1 MKERET
7 IKAIPHLT
15 RLVLPLILL
24 FSAVASV
31 CAQSAPTPTP
41 PGGTESAV
49 NASPSAPS
57 ASTDADAV
65 QKRIER
71 ARALAAAHQLTA
83 AASEL
88 ETIRASV
95 KDNMMRNVAS
105 LMLMGIYLEDG
116 NYVRST
122 ALLEETFKERSS
134 KNEASVRTFFA
145 LAGQGINGAR
155 AHLARYRTFGI
166 DVSNPA
172 LPSEA
177 IGDLDRLRSLLERM
191 AAQAKEL
198 IQADAKDS
206 DAFALL
212 EDVSG
217 IRASLARD
225 KEDRLRWDTEYSA
238 ARARLAT
245 LPTQIASNAGIPSSP
260 SAGEASANGNG
271 QTPADANGSSPGNSP
286 QQNTAAV
293 SITDATKVTGAPALF
308 EVGSLTDKAT
318 TKVVPNYPQSARNA
332 GASGLVRIKVA
343 VDENG
348 AVASILWVEGPVLLR
363 QAALDAVKQ
372 WKFAPMVVNNKP
384 VRMAGYIDFGFSR

>member
-1 MKERET
+1 MKERAA
-7 IKAIPHLT
+7 IKVIPQLT
-15 RLVLPLILL
+15 RLVLAIILL
-24 FSAVASV
+24 PSAAASV

-41 PGGTESAV
+41 GGPESAA
-49 NASPSAPS
+49 NTSPSAPS
-57 ASTDADAV
+57 VSTDSDAV
-65 QKRIER
+65 QKRIEH
-71 ARALAAAHQLTA
+71 ARALAAAHQLPA
-83 AASEL
+83 AAGEL

-95 KDNMMRNVAS
+95 KDNMLRNLAS

-134 KNEASVRTFFA
+134 TNEASVRTFFA
-145 LAGQGINGAR
+145 LAGQAINGAR

-166 DVSNPA
+166 DAANPA
-172 LPSEA
+172 LPPEA

-212 EDVSG
+212 EDVAG

-225 KEDRLRWDTEYSA
+225 KEDRSRWDTEYSA

-245 LPTQIASNAGIPSSP
+245 LPTQIASTSGMAPRSSDADTPSNESAQTLAG
-260 SAGEASANGNG
+260 
-271 QTPADANGSSPGNSP
+271 ANGSSPSNSP

-293 SITDATKVTGAPALF
+293 AVTDATRVPGAPALF
-308 EVGSLTDKAT
+308 EVGSLTEKAT
-318 TKVVPNYPQSARNA
+318 KKVTPNYPQSARNA
-332 GASGLVRIKVA
+332 GASGLVRVKIA
-343 VDENG
+343 VDESG
-348 AVASILWVEGPVLLR
+348 SVASVLWVEGPVLLR
-363 QAALDAVKQ
+363 QAALDAVRQ
-372 WKFAPMVVNNKP
+372 WKFAPMIVNSKP

>member
-1 MKERET
+1 MKEREA
-7 IKAIPHLT
+7 IKAIPHLI
-15 RLVLPLILL
+15 RLVLSLILL
-24 FSAVASV
+24 APAAVVV
-31 CAQSAPTPTP
+31 CAQSAPTQPL
-41 PGGTESAV
+41 PGGESAV
-49 NASPSAPS
+49 NASPSGS
-57 ASTDADAV
+57 STDADAV

-88 ETIRASV
+88 ETIRASA
-95 KDNMMRNVAS
+95 KDNMVRNVAS
-105 LMLMGIYLEDG
+105 LMLMVIYLEDG
-116 NYVRST
+116 NYTRSA

-145 LAGQGINGAR
+145 LAGQAINGAR

-225 KEDRLRWDTEYSA
+225 REDRSRWDTEYSA

-245 LPTQIASNAGIPSSP
+245 LPTQIPSTSGVPPKSSDADTPP
-260 SAGEASANGNG
+260 SGSG
-271 QTPADANGSSPGNSP
+271 QTPADANGSSPSNSP

-293 SITDATKVTGAPALF
+293 AVTDATKVAGAPALF
-308 EVGSLTDKAT
+308 EVGSLTEKAT
-318 TKVVPNYPQSARNA
+318 AKVIPNYPQSARNA
-332 GASGLVRIKVA
+332 GASGLVRVKVA
-343 VDENG
+343 VDESG
-348 AVASILWVEGPVLLR
+348 SVAGILWIEGPVLLR
-363 QAALDAVKQ
+363 QAALDAVRQ
-372 WKFAPMVVNNKP
+372 WKFAPMIVNSKP
-384 VRMAGYIDFGFSR
+384 VRMVGYIDFGFSR